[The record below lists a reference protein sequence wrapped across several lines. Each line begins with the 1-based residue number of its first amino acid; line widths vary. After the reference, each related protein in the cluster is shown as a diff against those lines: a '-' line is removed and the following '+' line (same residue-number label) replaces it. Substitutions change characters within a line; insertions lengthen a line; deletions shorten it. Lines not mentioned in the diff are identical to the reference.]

1 MLRKKSVCFLSLLV
15 FLFSIFLSGC
25 RTEAKEPDSP
35 DPSAT
40 SAEASQSAS
49 AASEEMPAE
58 KTFSMDLNDDK
69 VEDCVTLRQDSSGTV
84 TVRVTDGKTNAELY
98 TTDFGKIKGEFGG
111 IYLRN
116 KSSNDP
122 DDLVIFSCFPLP
134 DRKLNVRFWRV
145 VSDWAGGTIETKNY
159 AENLFDLRNSASIA
173 AMDVIWRITF
183 LNKVDEA
190 LFETFSTATVLVENR
205 GEGLQVASAG
215 EKPIPVQLWGDIRL
229 GTVVN
234 RIWGD

>member
-25 RTEAKEPDSP
+25 RAEAKEPDSP

-40 SAEASQSAS
+40 SAEASQPAS

-58 KTFSMDLNDDK
+58 KSFSMDLNKDK

-159 AENLFDLRNSASIA
+159 AEKLFDLRNSAPIA
-173 AMDVIWRITF
+173 AMDVVWFTF
-183 LNKVDEA
+183 LKKVDDA
-190 LFETFSTATVLVENR
+190 LVETFSTATVLVENR
-205 GEGLQVASAG
+205 GEVLQVASAG
-215 EKPIPVQLWGDIRL
+215 EKPIPVQPWGVISL
-229 GTVVN
+229 ETVVN

>member
-15 FLFSIFLSGC
+15 FLFSIFLSAC

-58 KTFSMDLNDDK
+58 KTFSMDLNKDK

-145 VSDWAGGTIETKNY
+145 VIDWLGETIETKNY
-159 AENLFDLRNSASIA
+159 AEKLFDLRDNAPIASQ
-173 AMDVIWRITF
+173 DVVWLTF

-190 LFETFSTATVLVENR
+190 LVETFSTATVLVENR

-215 EKPIPVQLWGDIRL
+215 EKPIPVQLWGDMRL
-229 GTVVN
+229 GTVVK

>member
-15 FLFSIFLSGC
+15 FLFSIFLSAC
-25 RTEAKEPDSP
+25 RAEAKKPDSP
-35 DPSAT
+35 DSSAT

-116 KSSNDP
+116 RINNDP

-145 VSDWAGGTIETKNY
+145 VIDWLGETIETKNY
-159 AENLFDLRNSASIA
+159 AEKLFDLRDNAPIASQ
-173 AMDVIWRITF
+173 DVVWLTF
-183 LNKVDEA
+183 LNKVDKA
-190 LFETFSTATVLVENR
+190 LVEFFSTATVLVENR
-205 GEGLQVASAG
+205 WEGLQVASAG
-215 EKPIPVQLWGDIRL
+215 EKPIPVQPWGVISL
-229 GTVVN
+229 ETVAN

>member
-15 FLFSIFLSGC
+15 FLFSIFLSAC

-145 VSDWAGGTIETKNY
+145 VIDWLGETIETKNY
-159 AENLFDLRNSASIA
+159 AEKLFDLRDNAPIASQ
-173 AMDVIWRITF
+173 DVVWLTF

-190 LFETFSTATVLVENR
+190 LVETFSTATVLVENR

-215 EKPIPVQLWGDIRL
+215 EKPIPVQLWGDMRL
-229 GTVVN
+229 GTVVK

>member
-40 SAEASQSAS
+40 SAEASQPAS

-116 KSSNDP
+116 RSNNDP

-145 VSDWAGGTIETKNY
+145 VIDWLGETIETKNY
-159 AENLFDLRNSASIA
+159 AEKLFDLRDDAPIECLD
-173 AMDVIWRITF
+173 MVWFTF

-215 EKPIPVQLWGDIRL
+215 EKPIPVQPWGVISME
-229 GTVVN
+229 TVVN

>member
-15 FLFSIFLSGC
+15 FLFSIFLSAC

-58 KTFSMDLNDDK
+58 KTFSMDLNKDK

-116 KSSNDP
+116 RSNNDP

-145 VSDWAGGTIETKNY
+145 VIDWLGETIETKNY
-159 AENLFDLRNSASIA
+159 AEKLFDLRDDAPIECLD
-173 AMDVIWRITF
+173 MVWFTF

-215 EKPIPVQLWGDIRL
+215 EKPIPVQPWGVISME
-229 GTVVN
+229 TVVN

>member
-25 RTEAKEPDSP
+25 RAEAKEPDSP
-35 DPSAT
+35 DPAAT

-116 KSSNDP
+116 RSNNDP

-145 VSDWAGGTIETKNY
+145 VIDWLGETIETKNY
-159 AENLFDLRNSASIA
+159 AEKLFDLRDDAPIECLD
-173 AMDVIWRITF
+173 MVWFTF

-215 EKPIPVQLWGDIRL
+215 EKPIPVQLWGDMRL
-229 GTVVN
+229 GTVVK

>member
-25 RTEAKEPDSP
+25 RAEAKEPDSP

-49 AASEEMPAE
+49 AVSEEMPAE
-58 KTFSMDLNDDK
+58 KTFSMDLNKDK

-116 KSSNDP
+116 RSNNAP

-145 VSDWAGGTIETKNY
+145 VIDWLGETIETKNY
-159 AENLFDLRNSASIA
+159 AEKLFDLRDDAPIECLD
-173 AMDVIWRITF
+173 MVWFTF

-205 GEGLQVASAG
+205 WEGLQVASAG
-215 EKPIPVQLWGDIRL
+215 EKPIPVQPWGNIRL
-229 GTVVN
+229 RTVVN

>member
-15 FLFSIFLSGC
+15 FLFSIFLSAC

-116 KSSNDP
+116 RSNNDP

-145 VSDWAGGTIETKNY
+145 VIDWLGETIETKDY
-159 AENLFDLRNSASIA
+159 AEKLFDLRNSAPIA
-173 AMDVIWRITF
+173 SQDVVWLTF

-190 LFETFSTATVLVENR
+190 LVEDYSTATVLVENR
-205 GEGLQVASAG
+205 WEGLQVASAG
-215 EKPIPVQLWGDIRL
+215 EKPIPVQPWGVIRL
-229 GTVVN
+229 ETVVN

>member
-15 FLFSIFLSGC
+15 FLFSIFLSAC

-58 KTFSMDLNDDK
+58 KTFSMDLNKDK

-116 KSSNDP
+116 RSNNDP
-122 DDLVIFSCFPLP
+122 DDLVIFSCIPLP
-134 DRKLNVRFWRV
+134 ERKLNVRFWRV
-145 VSDWAGGTIETKNY
+145 VIDWLGETIETKNY
-159 AENLFDLRNSASIA
+159 AEKLFDLRDDAPIECLD
-173 AMDVIWRITF
+173 MVWFTF

-215 EKPIPVQLWGDIRL
+215 EKPIPVQPWGVISME
-229 GTVVN
+229 TVVN

>member
-15 FLFSIFLSGC
+15 FLFSIFLSAC

-58 KTFSMDLNDDK
+58 KTFSMDLNKDK

-116 KSSNDP
+116 RSNNDP

-145 VSDWAGGTIETKNY
+145 VIDWLGETIETKNY
-159 AENLFDLRNSASIA
+159 AEKLFDLRDNAPIASQ
-173 AMDVIWRITF
+173 DVVWLTF

-190 LFETFSTATVLVENR
+190 LVETFSTATVLVENR

-215 EKPIPVQLWGDIRL
+215 EKPIPVQLWGDMRL
-229 GTVVN
+229 GTVVK